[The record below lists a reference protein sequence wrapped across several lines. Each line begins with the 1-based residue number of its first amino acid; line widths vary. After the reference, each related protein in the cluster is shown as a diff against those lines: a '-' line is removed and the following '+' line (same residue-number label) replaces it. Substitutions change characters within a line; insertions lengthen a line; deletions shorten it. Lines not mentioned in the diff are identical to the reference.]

1 MSRKQIAKDAK
12 IKNSKIVC
20 EDVKIES
27 GVKLND
33 VYIKAKKIKI
43 KSNAMLTGCKIF
55 SKGLVELGKNSIIKE
70 NSVLNAFKGIS
81 IGDRTIIDRDVV
93 IGGMQSEQSEI
104 EIGNDCA
111 VLFRSYVNTTR
122 KISIGNRV
130 GIGGYCLIFTHSSW
144 QNVLEGNPYKF
155 AKVII
160 EDNVWL
166 PWHVTV
172 FPGVIIGKNSTI
184 GSGSIV
190 TKNIPPKVFAAGIP
204 AKIIKKKN
212 VEKLSKSK
220 KNSIASEIVKD
231 FGAYAKEFLEIQNI
245 IKKDSQ
251 NCTINFKNKRL
262 IYATNFKN
270 IKPNDVVVSL
280 KIPIMI
286 KKNYEWIDL
295 DSETAKITSDIGKQ
309 FLAFIKRYGIR
320 IIQ

>member
-1 MSRKQIAKDAK
+1 MSRKQIAKDAQ
-12 IKNSKIVC
+12 IKNSKFVC
-20 EDVKIES
+20 KDIEIEN

-43 KSNAMLTGCKIF
+43 KANAILTGCKIF
-55 SKGLVELGKNSIIKE
+55 SKGLVLLGKNSVIKE
-70 NSVLNAFKGIS
+70 NSVINAFKGIS

-104 EIGNDCA
+104 EIGNDCT
-111 VLFRSYVNTTR
+111 VLFRSYLNTTR

-144 QNVLEGNPYKF
+144 QNILEGNPYQF

-172 FPGVIIGKNSTI
+172 FPGVTIGKDSTI

-190 TKNIPPKVFAAGIP
+190 RRNIPPRVFAAGVP
-204 AKIIKKKN
+204 TKIIRKKK

-220 KNSIASEIVKD
+220 KNLVALEIVKD
-231 FGAYAKEFLEIQNI
+231 FGAYAKEFLENQNI

-295 DSETAKITSDIGKQ
+295 DSETAKIKSDIGKQ